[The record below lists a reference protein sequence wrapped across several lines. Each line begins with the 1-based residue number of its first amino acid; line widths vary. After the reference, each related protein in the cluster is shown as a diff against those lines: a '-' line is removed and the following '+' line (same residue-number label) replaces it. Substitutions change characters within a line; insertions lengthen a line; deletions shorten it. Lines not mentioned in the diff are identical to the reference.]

1 MLFTTS
7 YLRRTSRRLKSRV
20 VRDIGF
26 TLTELVITMLVLG
39 VLASVAIPS
48 FLGSRNNSYDKEAQA
63 SIEVVLRAA
72 RLLYQ
77 SQGDFSTG
85 SSAQCGDSAVLA
97 ADLQKLEPNV
107 DVIASSVSSTN
118 SRVVS
123 VQAVQTWNSNAE
135 LLGCQGFYAVALSS
149 SGSCWAARI
158 IVEGKFLRSSSV
170 SPVVVAQQTNTSNKA
185 ITTWTALPVNG
196 TAFGVLKPQTSAADG
211 NNINNLASIKT
222 YCKAKEQSTGAPTV
236 DGLIIAPSQ
245 FYATWRDV
253 APGGTTSNV
262 NGEAAAEALRPV
274 FTLSSSSESVVQ
286 NVAMAGYTITSTGVA
301 IASYA
306 ISPSAPTGTS
316 FSTSTG
322 LLSGTPT
329 TVQSATAYTITAT
342 SAAGYTRPATFTLTV
357 TASATGTPSI
367 TRRVYGDTQVTV
379 TVAAGTGGTPSSYTV
394 SASPQVSGV
403 TRTCTVT
410 GASGSCIVTGL
421 TNGVAYTF
429 SATASNALGTSSA
442 SSATSATTPYTP
454 TQFAAASLA
463 AAGTGTLWTLR
474 NASQSDSFTSVA
486 YGGGRWVAVAS
497 DSAMTSTDGE
507 TWSQSAGGG
516 NWTNPNR
523 AWSGI
528 AYGNGNW
535 VGVSYDNSK
544 LTRSSDGTTW
554 TAFGVSRNNFS
565 GVAWGDPNN
574 DGVGIWV
581 AVTEMGNAGEAS
593 GKTIMTSTDTVTW
606 TPQTTPNT
614 NRWKNVSY
622 GNGLFVAVADAG
634 TASIA
639 TSTNG
644 TDWTART
651 NPNYSGGWSD
661 VSYGNGVWVVVGSN
675 SRVMTSTNGTTDW
688 TLRTITQTNQWRS
701 VVYGNGV
708 WVAVANNGT
717 DRVMTSSDNG
727 TTWTS
732 QGTFDYVSWND
743 VSYGG
748 GKLVAV
754 GSYNSVTGIQLVM
767 TG

>member
-1 MLFTTS
+1 MSLTT
-7 YLRRTSRRLKSRV
+7 YLRRTSRRISRRLDFRVGRGLKSRV

-39 VLASVAIPS
+39 VLTSIAIPS

-72 RLLYQ
+72 KLLYQ
-77 SQGDFSTG
+77 SQGDFSNA
-85 SSAQCGDSAVLA
+85 SSAQCGDSALLA
-97 ADLQKLEPNV
+97 ADLQKLEPGI
-107 DVIASSVSSTN
+107 DVVASSVSSTN

-149 SGSCWAARI
+149 SGSCWAARL

-170 SPVVVAQQTNTSNKA
+170 SPVVVAQQTNTSNNA

-211 NNINNLASIKT
+211 NNTNNLASIKT

-286 NVAMAGYTITSTGVA
+286 NVAMSGYTITSTGVA

-342 SAAGYTRPATFTLTV
+342 TAASYTRTATFTLTV

-367 TRRVYGDTQVTV
+367 TTRVYGDTQVTV

-442 SSATSATTPYTP
+442 SSASLSTTPYSAAGR
-454 TQFAAASLA
+454 AAAEVA
-463 AAGTGTLWTLR
+463 AAGTGTLWTSR
-474 NASQSDSFTSVA
+474 TATTGYWMSVE
-486 YGGGRWVAVAS
+486 YGGGLFVATGDTAIMTSPDGVTWTARTSPTSEEWWDVTYGGGTWVAV
-497 DSAMTSTDGE
+497 GY
-507 TWSQSAGGG
+507 GGRVMSSSNG
-516 NWTNPNR
+516 FDWTQRGAPSNDYY
-523 AWSGI
+523 SVT
-528 AYGNGNW
+528 YGNGLF
-535 VGVSYDNSK
+535 VAVSEGGGTSQII
-544 LTRSSDGTTW
+544 TSPDGTTW
-554 TAFGVSRNNFS
+554 TSRTS
-565 GVAWGDPNN
+565 PISLRWHAVA
-574 DGVGIWV
+574 
-581 AVTEMGNAGEAS
+581 
-593 GKTIMTSTDTVTW
+593 
-606 TPQTTPNT
+606 
-614 NRWKNVSY
+614 Y
-622 GNGLFVAVADAG
+622 GNGLFVAVARTGDGTNQVMTSPDGITWTAG
-634 TASIA
+634 TSAASGEWRGVGYGNGLWVA
-639 TSTNG
+639 TKYGGNQVMTSPDGFT
-644 TDWTART
+644 WTARSI
-651 NPNYSGGWSD
+651 PGSGQSW
-661 VSYGNGVWVVVGSN
+661 
-675 SRVMTSTNGTTDW
+675 TTV
-688 TLRTITQTNQWRS
+688 I
-701 VVYGNGV
+701 YGNGV
-708 WVAVANNGT
+708 WVAVAESSNSGAE
-717 DRVMTSSDNG
+717 RVMTSPDG
-727 TTWTS
+727 ITWTMQQAAGDDS
-732 QGTFDYVSWND
+732 KRWFGLA
-743 VSYGG
+743 YGG
-748 GKLVAV
+748 GKFVAV
-754 GSYNSVTGIQLVM
+754 ALASGLDNVM

>member
-1 MLFTTS
+1 LYVSFTTF
-7 YLRRTSRRLKSRV
+7 YLRRTGRRLKSRV
-20 VRDIGF
+20 VRDVGF

-39 VLASVAIPS
+39 VLASIAIPS

-85 SSAQCGDSAVLA
+85 SSAQCGDSALLA
-97 ADLQKLEPNV
+97 ADLQKLEPGI
-107 DVIASSVSSTN
+107 DVVASSVSSTN

-196 TAFGVLKPQTSAADG
+196 TALGVLKPQTSAADG
-211 NNINNLASIKT
+211 NNTNNLASIKT
-222 YCKAKEQSTGAPTV
+222 YCKAKEQSTGSPTV

-286 NVAMAGYTITSTGVA
+286 NVAVSGYTITSTGVA

-342 SAAGYTRPATFTLTV
+342 TAASYTRTATFTLTV

-442 SSATSATTPYTP
+442 SSASLSTTPYSAAGR
-454 TQFAAASLA
+454 AAAEVA
-463 AAGTGTLWTLR
+463 AAGTGTLWTSR
-474 NASQSDSFTSVA
+474 TATTGYWMSVE
-486 YGGGRWVAVAS
+486 YGGGLFVATGDTAIMTSPDGVTWTARTSPTSEEWWDVTYGGGTWVAV
-497 DSAMTSTDGE
+497 GY
-507 TWSQSAGGG
+507 GGRVMSSSNG
-516 NWTNPNR
+516 FDWTQRGAPSNDYY
-523 AWSGI
+523 SVT
-528 AYGNGNW
+528 YGNGLF
-535 VGVSYDNSK
+535 VAVSEGGGTSQII
-544 LTRSSDGTTW
+544 TSPDGTTW
-554 TAFGVSRNNFS
+554 TSRTS
-565 GVAWGDPNN
+565 PISLRWHAVA
-574 DGVGIWV
+574 
-581 AVTEMGNAGEAS
+581 
-593 GKTIMTSTDTVTW
+593 
-606 TPQTTPNT
+606 
-614 NRWKNVSY
+614 Y
-622 GNGLFVAVADAG
+622 GNGLFVAVARTGDG
-634 TASIA
+634 TNQVM
-639 TSTNG
+639 TSPDGFT
-644 TDWTART
+644 WTART
-651 NPNYSGGWSD
+651 SAASGDWRG
-661 VSYGNGVWVVVGSN
+661 VGYGNGLWVATKYGDDQ
-675 SRVMTSTNGTTDW
+675 VMTSPDGITWTARSIPGSGQSWTTV
-688 TLRTITQTNQWRS
+688 I
-701 VVYGNGV
+701 YGNGV
-708 WVAVANNGT
+708 WVAVAESSNSGAE
-717 DRVMTSSDNG
+717 RVMTSPDG
-727 TTWTS
+727 ITWTMQQAAGDDS
-732 QGTFDYVSWND
+732 KRWFGLA
-743 VSYGG
+743 YGG
-748 GKLVAV
+748 GKFVAV
-754 GSYNSVTGIQLVM
+754 ALASGLDNVM